1 MTFPRR
7 LVVALTSALAALVAL
22 TAAVPAQQAAK
33 PAPQCG
39 VQITDKKGDHNE
51 TTGDTDDEDVNLDII
66 TGWFA
71 YDAAKGDKAVTANL
85 LINDLSDRT
94 PSGSTGMVWN
104 FVYVVGEETR
114 FVRTLI
120 DFSGTYYE
128 YGTYIPVSDTNPLA
142 RYQYDGGTEGQMVE
156 GPDGVVTMVVPK
168 AAGAEAGKELKTP
181 FATASASKQALPGA
195 VPSPTRGLSTAIDT
209 APDNGEPGV
218 GGKLWKVGP
227 CPADGSVPAGSAPPP
242 PGTPSAPPAAPTP
255 APAPPASPRPGT
267 QEQVSGPLP
276 VKVLTKKA
284 KRLKKGKRLAI
295 KLSSKERITG
305 LAAQLRKGSK
315 VVAKG
320 KLAQLSGRGTLK
332 LKLSAKLGRGRY
344 ILDLAGS
351 DARGA
356 HRLTQARLTV
366 R

>member
-1 MTFPRR
+1 MTSLRR
-7 LVVALTSALAALVAL
+7 LVAALTLLLAALVA
-22 TAAVPAQQAAK
+22 ANSPAPAQQAAK

-39 VQITDKKGDHNE
+39 VQITDPKGDHNE
-51 TTGDTDDEDVNLDII
+51 TTGDVDDADVNLDII

-71 YDAAKGDKAVTANL
+71 YDASKGDKATTANL
-85 LINDLSDRT
+85 LINDLTTRVPD
-94 PSGSTGMVWN
+94 GATGVVWN
-104 FVYVVGEETR
+104 FVWVVGEETR
-114 FVRTLI
+114 FVRTLV

-128 YGTYIPVSDTNPLA
+128 YGTYIPVSDTNPIA
-142 RYQYDGGTEGQMVE
+142 RYQYDGTSEGSMVE
-156 GPDGVVTMVVPK
+156 GPNGVITIVVPK
-168 AAGAEAGKELKTP
+168 EAGAEAGKELKTP
-181 FATASASKQALPGA
+181 FATASASKQAIPGA

-227 CPADGSVPAGSAPPP
+227 CPSDGSVPAGSTPPP
-242 PGTPSAPPAAPTP
+242 PGTPTAPPPNPTPPP
-255 APAPPASPRPGT
+255 APAPAPKPGA
-267 QEQVSGPLP
+267 QSQVSGPLP
-276 VKVLTKKA
+276 VKVLTKRA
-284 KRLKKGKRLAI
+284 KRLKKGKRLKI
-295 KLSSKERITG
+295 QLSSSEPITK

-320 KLAQLSGRGTLK
+320 KLARLSGKGTLK
-332 LKLSAKLGRGRY
+332 LKLTTKLGKGKY
-344 ILDLAGS
+344 VLDIAGS